1 MSRATTHRSGD
12 VAFNGKLLY
21 VIGSGATASSA
32 TVRFGHFV
40 APCDGTIVQLNV
52 NVVTVATHATN
63 DISFGIMS
71 DIDSHLNEV
80 DMTDV
85 AAGNTNYVGHANIL
99 SVTITAGEA
108 YAWGWAGGD
117 TTGQFTCS
125 VVVEPR

>member
-1 MSRATTHRSGD
+1 MSRATTHRSSE

-21 VIGSGATASSA
+21 VIGSGATASAA

-40 APCDGTIVQLNV
+40 APCDGTIRQLNC

-63 DISFGIMS
+63 DLSFGTMA

-85 AAGNTNYVGHANIL
+85 AAGNVDYAAHANVITL
-99 SVTITAGEA
+99 VITAGEA

-125 VVVEPR
+125 VVIEPR